1 MMKTKSIFAM
11 LIIALVAMTSCSN
24 DDNEAAGP
32 ASETQMQAVTGH
44 WYVELPISGETDNWR
59 TEEEGDR
66 TDYDHIGALIY
77 LNGYTTSDCWWGY
90 LYLQNGDM
98 VNYGGIDLNEK
109 GNMFSFAMNSDGNI
123 TPSQHLANGPKVT
136 NMHYDSQK
144 DIITADVDYSGH
156 KLSVTFTRPTAE
168 LTSQLNEYFDIL
180 QEEGIVGGY
189 EDKGGQQKTDVS
201 GDDATEPMRARR
213 R

>member
-1 MMKTKSIFAM
+1 M
-11 LIIALVAMTSCSN
+11 LIIGLLAMTSCSN

-59 TEEEGDR
+59 TEEEGDV
-66 TDYDHIGALIY
+66 TTYDKIDALIY
-77 LNGYTTSDCWWGY
+77 LDANTDDVIVTFGFWGY
-90 LYLQNGDM
+90 IYLQDNDM

-109 GNMFSFAMNSDGNI
+109 GNMFSFAMTSDGNI

-156 KLSVTFTRPTAE
+156 KLSVTFTRPNEE
-168 LTSQLNEYFDIL
+168 LTTRLNEYFDIL

-189 EDKGGQQKTDVS
+189 EDKGGQQKTDVT